1 METKT
6 VLQSKTV
13 LFNIL
18 TLLAISLTAVSDSSI
33 VTDNPVAVGVVS
45 VIVAVVNVG
54 LRLVTKTAISK

>member
-18 TLLAISLTAVSDSSI
+18 TLLAISLTAVADSTI